1 MNPHGVSDQ
10 LNLEKLSSGCLRVA
24 RVRQKPATPC
34 VEIVKHKTINLK
46 RSNIMI
52 KKRGRVVGLDVHPD
66 SFAGAVVAGSDPASA
81 QVSST
86 STRVEL
92 ERLEQWALRHT
103 RTEDTLVLEASGNAF
118 SVAERLRAI
127 DREVDILDSHH
138 AGKVG
143 KVYCANDRVD
153 AVNIARIYLSAL
165 SPIVWQ
171 PDQKTLERREIF
183 SAYQAVVKESTRAKQ
198 QLRSML
204 NEHCVRLEKGFR
216 LCHPQAIT
224 RLLKLR
230 EWTPARTMLLQQL
243 HGSLLAARVR
253 RTLLRRHMAQ
263 EIVAEEAL
271 LRLTRLCGINLV
283 TLYGVVAAVG
293 DVRRFSHSKKLV
305 AYLGLNPSVSQSGKF
320 EGDGALK
327 RHGRGALRALLI
339 QSGKRLLDVNNPLQK
354 WGPALAARR
363 GRNKAA
369 VAVARKLCVALW
381 HVMIGHAIGTLERL
395 DTLQTKLSK
404 FATEIGPAALT
415 AFGYNNKADFVEKK
429 LYVLR
434 SYP

>member
-1 MNPHGVSDQ
+1 MTKN
-10 LNLEKLSSGCLRVA
+10 K
-24 RVRQKPATPC
+24 
-34 VEIVKHKTINLK
+34 
-46 RSNIMI
+46 
-52 KKRGRVVGLDVHPD
+52 GRVVGLDVHPD
-66 SFAGAVVAGSDPASA
+66 SFAGAVVEGRDPASA
-81 QVSST
+81 MVLST

-92 ERLEQWALRHT
+92 ERLEEWALRHT
-103 RTEDTLVLEASGNAF
+103 STEDTLVLEASGNAF
-118 SVAERLRAI
+118 AVAARLRAI
-127 DREVDILDSHH
+127 GREVEILDSHH

-153 AVNIARIYLSAL
+153 AVKIARIYLSAL

-183 SAYQAVVKESTRAKQ
+183 SAYQAVVKEST
-198 QLRSML
+198 
-204 NEHCVRLEKGFR
+204 
-216 LCHPQAIT
+216 
-224 RLLKLR
+224 
-230 EWTPARTMLLQQL
+230 
-243 HGSLLAARVR
+243 
-253 RTLLRRHMAQ
+253 MAQ
-263 EIVAEEAL
+263 EIAAEEAL
-271 LRLTRLCGINLV
+271 LRLTRLCGINLI
-283 TLYGVVAAVG
+283 TLYGVVAAVD

-305 AYLGLNPSVSQSGKF
+305 AYLGLNPSVSQSGNF
-320 EGDGALK
+320 QGSGALK

-339 QSGKRLLDVNNPLQK
+339 QSGKKLLEVNNPLQK
-354 WGPALAARR
+354 WGLAVAARR

-381 HVMIGHAIGTLERL
+381 HLMMGHAIGTLERL

-415 AFGYNNKADFVEKK
+415 AFGYYNRADFVQKK